1 MSIRFEKFKDR
12 CERLFNDDGDGD
24 EIEETIFDATILKA
38 INWLLLNAIPV
49 LIIALVIELTVMF
62 TKPLALTDWLRD
74 ALSIG
79 GATVIFI
86 SSKTLCR
93 RMA

>member
-12 CERLFNDDGDGD
+12 CERLFNDDGD

-79 GATVIFI
+79 GATVIF
-86 SSKTLCR
+86 SSKTLYR